1 MSDEYPGGSVGRDDP
16 RYEALRRGF
25 NLRWVGDPDSIAL
38 PGSADQVREI
48 VQSAVDSGRRITV
61 RSGGHC
67 YEDFAVGNEDGVIVD
82 MAAMNGA
89 YFDEDRGAY
98 CVESGATLW
107 NVIWTFYKLYDRA
120 LPTGSCY
127 SVGAGGHI
135 SGGGYG
141 LLARK
146 YGLIID
152 WLTAVEIVTVDSD
165 RRAQVTIA
173 EKDGAA
179 ANLFWACQG
188 GGGGN
193 YGIITRFWFKD
204 IPPAPAEAHLVN
216 LAWDWDGMTPEEF
229 AEIVR
234 RYGNFFK
241 WNSAPGGHYDGLFAL
256 LHLTHRTAGGQI
268 VLTAQYVD
276 GDPWPLTEFTTW
288 MTAEGVRAP
297 VGQRAPVA
305 LNFFPHPTT
314 SPQCLP
320 WLYATQSLDGSGP
333 NRRGKYKSAY
343 MNEPFPED
351 QIGTMWRFLTD
362 GLNNGQALVQVD
374 SYGGAVNA
382 LASDATAIPQ
392 RSSIMKLQYQAY
404 WTDPADGDS
413 NLAWIRGLYDAM
425 YGAAGPVPDGVMD
438 GCYVNYPDVDLP
450 DWQYLYYQGNYP
462 RLQQVK
468 AEWDPLDIFNHA
480 QSVELPPLPARDG
493 RRQFTGGRG
502 RLAIRG
508 GDG

>member
-1 MSDEYPGGSVGRDDP
+1 MSDGYPGGDVGRDDP
-16 RYEALRRGF
+16 RYETLRRGF

-48 VQSAVDSGRRITV
+48 VQRAVDSGRRVTV

-67 YEDFAVGNEDGVIVD
+67 YEDFAVGNVDGVIVD

-98 CVESGATLW
+98 CVEAGATLW

-152 WLTAVEIVTVDSD
+152 WLTAVEIVTVGSD
-165 RRAQVTIA
+165 KRAQVTIG

-179 ANLFWACQG
+179 ADLFWACQG

-193 YGIITRFWFKD
+193 YGIITRFWFKE

-216 LAWDWDGMTPEEF
+216 VAWDWEGMTQDEF
-229 AEIVR
+229 SEIVR
-234 RYGNFFK
+234 RYGTFFK

-256 LHLTHRTAGGQI
+256 LHLTHESAGGQI

-276 GDPWPLTEFTTW
+276 GDPWPLTEFITW

-297 VGQRAPVA
+297 VGQRAAVG

-343 MNEPFPED
+343 MNQPFPED
-351 QIGTMWRFLTD
+351 QVATMWRFLTD
-362 GLNNGQALVQVD
+362 GLNNSQALVQVD

-392 RSSIMKLQYQAY
+392 RSSILKLQYQAY
-404 WTDPADGDS
+404 WTDPSAEAAET
-413 NLAWIRGLYDAM
+413 NLTWMSDFYEAM
-425 YGAAGPVPDGVMD
+425 YGPAGPVPDGVMD
-438 GCYVNYPDVDLP
+438 GCYVNYPDVDLV
-450 DWQYLYYQGNYP
+450 DWQHLYYQGNYP
-462 RLQQVK
+462 RLQK
-468 AEWDPLDIFNHA
+468 AKAAWDPHDIFNHA
-480 QSVELPPLPARDG
+480 QSIKLPGQGPTQSEASPG
-493 RRQFTGGRG
+493 
-502 RLAIRG
+502 
-508 GDG
+508 